1 MRDKILDRNLN
12 RSNCDNKDVFVFLK
26 LLQKPRGIMNSC
38 PNYISEEMFVS
49 AIKWLK
55 KQSVSSIFSFRVYA
69 VYKCAILHDR
79 MRMILLL
86 FYDIILKQRYCTNRW
101 MKILEICIEKGKG
114 SRIRKLRNLQLIEG
128 NLQIIMRIFLNSDK
142 EEIIKRDLRIS
153 KVNYSS
159 RKNYSIET
167 AILEK
172 RLVFIVV

>member
-1 MRDKILDRNLN
+1 
-12 RSNCDNKDVFVFLK
+12 
-26 LLQKPRGIMNSC
+26 
-38 PNYISEEMFVS
+38 
-49 AIKWLK
+49 
-55 KQSVSSIFSFRVYA
+55 
-69 VYKCAILHDR
+69 
-79 MRMILLL
+79 
-86 FYDIILKQRYCTNRW
+86 

-153 KVNYSS
+153 KVNYGS